1 MDITQV
7 APKVGCATVVRKDF
21 ATNVAL
27 DTLLIALLEVL
38 PNTKPLRLW
47 DSHHSHG
54 LRCLYNE
61 IQQRKLS
68 HARAYVA
75 YTTILSR
82 GS

>member
-21 ATNVAL
+21 ATNFAL
-27 DTLLIALLEVL
+27 DTLLIDLLEVL
-38 PNTKPLRLW
+38 PNTKPLFLW

-54 LRCLYNE
+54 LRSLYNE
-61 IQQRKLS
+61 IQQRKLA
-68 HARAYVA
+68 HVRAYLA
-75 YTTILSR
+75 YTTRLSR